1 MSVIFATIVPH
12 PPIILPEVG
21 RGKEK
26 EIQQTIDAYREI
38 ARRIAEFK
46 PDTIV
51 LTSPHATTY
60 TDYFHI
66 SPGQTARG
74 DLGRFGAPEAKVET
88 EYDIEFIKAL
98 TEAADKEGLPAGTMG
113 ERDKALDHGT
123 VVPLRFINEAYTN
136 YKLVRSGLS
145 GLSALEHYRFG
156 KCVAQTAQTLNRRV
170 VFVASGDL
178 SHKLK
183 DDAPYGF
190 DAAGPAFDKEITV
203 AMAQADFFRFLTF
216 KEEFSESAAECG
228 LRSFIIMAGAM
239 DGKAVDTEFLAYE
252 GDFGVGY
259 AVCAYTVKGEDTSR
273 HFDVI
278 YENKQ
283 IQQIEMMKS
292 EEDAYVRLARLSLET
307 YVKTGKRIK
316 LPDGLPAEMLERRA
330 GTFVTLN
337 KNGQLRGCI
346 GTISPVTDSVAK
358 EITHNAV
365 SAGTDDPRFPTV
377 AEAELN
383 DLVYSVDVLAP
394 AEPIKSIDELDVKRY
409 GVIVSKGQK
418 RGLLLPN
425 LDGVNTPEEQVSIAM
440 QKGGIKPN
448 EDYELERFEV
458 VRHK

>member
-1 MSVIFATIVPH
+1 MSVILATIVPH

-26 EIQQTIDAYREI
+26 EIQKTIDAYREV
-38 ARRIAEFK
+38 ARRIADLK

-60 TDYFHI
+60 ADYFHI

-88 EYDIEFIKAL
+88 VYDIEFVKAL
-98 TEAADKEGLPAGTMG
+98 TEAADKEGLSAGTMG
-113 ERDKALDHGT
+113 ERDNTLDHGT
-123 VVPLRFINEAYTN
+123 VVPLRYINEYYTD

-156 KCVAQTAQTLNRRV
+156 KCIAQTAEALNRRV
-170 VFVASGDL
+170 VFIASGDL

-183 DDAPYGF
+183 EDGPYGF
-190 DAAGPAFDKEITV
+190 DAAGPAFDKEITT
-203 AMAQADFFRFLTF
+203 AMAQADFLRFLTF
-216 KEEFSESAAECG
+216 DEDFSESAAECG

-239 DGKAVDTEFLAYE
+239 DGKAVNSEFLAYE

-259 AVCAYTVKGEDTSR
+259 AVCAYTVKGKDPSR
-273 HFDVI
+273 HFDTI
-278 YENKQ
+278 YKNKQ
-283 IQQIEMMKS
+283 ARQVEAIKS
-292 EEDAYVRLARLSLET
+292 DEDAHVRLARLSLET
-307 YVKTGKRIK
+307 YVKTGKQIK
-316 LPDGLPAEMLERRA
+316 LPDDLPTELVERRA
-330 GTFVTLN
+330 GTFVTL
-337 KNGQLRGCI
+337 KKHGQLRGCI
-346 GTISPVTDSVAK
+346 GTINPVTDSLAE
-358 EITHNAV
+358 EITRNAV
-365 SAGTDDPRFPTV
+365 SAGTEDPRFPIVT
-377 AEAELN
+377 EAELN

-394 AEPIKSIDELDVKRY
+394 AEPIKSIDKLDVKRY
-409 GVIVSKGQK
+409 GVIVSKGRK

-425 LDGVNTPEEQVSIAM
+425 LDGVNTPQEQVSIAM
-440 QKGGIKPN
+440 QKGGIKPD